1 VQSSR
6 IEAGYTST
14 QVLDSTMTSAA
25 ALDRFGIDNSCKI
38 LKCRDRGP
46 LQESIKTL
54 TASECGVAPWSGI
67 AGGECVPSCRD
78 HPTSSIDWEELQI
91 PPSGRDDK
99 GSAVTYL
106 GSCDLGCVDFRVE
119 GSSEFPSGRD

>member
-1 VQSSR
+1 MVWNR
-6 IEAGYTST
+6 
-14 QVLDSTMTSAA
+14 
-25 ALDRFGIDNSCKI
+25 
-38 LKCRDRGP
+38 RGRMRT
-46 LQESIKTL
+46 I
-54 TASECGVAPWSGI
+54 
-67 AGGECVPSCRD
+67 VPG
-78 HPTSSIDWEELQI
+78 PPGNSIDWEELQI